1 MHSFCNFKNFR
12 KAEINLFSSLTI
24 LIGKNGGGKSNIIE
38 GIEMLAALA
47 GGTPIYDL
55 IENSSSDSASIIRGG
70 VHACPFFNEK
80 SFTLGFS
87 GGINF
92 LGKYENFKYEISIS
106 TQGIPGLLKEYL
118 KVGDRFF
125 FSAEREENSEIMT
138 VRYDNFARGG
148 TKPHKNLVGDRSIIS
163 RYNEL
168 IESNLKGDGN
178 KKISALG
185 VVSGIM
191 KHLKSSFIFDPNPK
205 MMRDYVRSGQS
216 QLNKYG
222 SNISAVLYNL
232 QTSKNDD
239 HQKTLQRILDVIQQ
253 VPEEPFGEFKFIT
266 TTQNDVL
273 FGFALSQ
280 KPTLGSEEKV
290 IDARLISDG
299 TLRAIAVI
307 TALETMKPDSRV
319 VIEEFDN
326 GLHPSR
332 ADLLL
337 KSIVD
342 IVNRRRL
349 NVLLTTHNPAT
360 LDAIDNS
367 ILSDVVVCYW
377 SADEQSAKIT
387 KLLDIPN
394 VDTLLEAKDGL
405 GDLVTKSLFETHLA
419 PRFTENKKAKAL
431 ALIKRLK

>member
-1 MHSFCNFKNFR
+1 
-12 KAEINLFSSLTI
+12 
-24 LIGKNGGGKSNIIE
+24 
-38 GIEMLAALA
+38 
-47 GGTPIYDL
+47 
-55 IENSSSDSASIIRGG
+55 
-70 VHACPFFNEK
+70 
-80 SFTLGFS
+80 
-87 GGINF
+87 
-92 LGKYENFKYEISIS
+92 
-106 TQGIPGLLKEYL
+106 
-118 KVGDRFF
+118 
-125 FSAEREENSEIMT
+125 
-138 VRYDNFARGG
+138 
-148 TKPHKNLVGDRSIIS
+148 
-163 RYNEL
+163 
-168 IESNLKGDGN
+168 
-178 KKISALG
+178 
-185 VVSGIM
+185 M

-239 HQKTLQRILDVIQQ
+239 NKKTLQRILDLIQQ

-280 KPTLGSEEKV
+280 KPNLGSEEKV